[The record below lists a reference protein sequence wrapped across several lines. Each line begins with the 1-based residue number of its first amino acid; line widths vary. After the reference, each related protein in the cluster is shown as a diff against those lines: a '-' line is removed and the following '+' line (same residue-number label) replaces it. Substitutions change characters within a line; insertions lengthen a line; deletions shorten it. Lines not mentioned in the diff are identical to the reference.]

1 MRRSKDF
8 KSHRIMPTATAEAAW
23 CILVQASTLLNVRI
37 RSVRAVSP
45 VHRCSHRC
53 GPQRCWKAGRL
64 LGTGGAGCKPGLDSP
79 EHRNQSSWSA
89 FLSVVPAGSVC
100 LTCTILPRMSGYRA
114 VVPGIPEAEAEG
126 FRV

>member
-53 GPQRCWKAGRL
+53 GPPRCWKAGRL
-64 LGTGGAGCKPGLDSP
+64 LGTGGAGCQPGLDSP
-79 EHRNQSSWSA
+79 ERRNQSSWSA

-126 FRV
+126 VRV